1 MIYNSSDKDFFLV
14 FEKIATF
21 QKLVFVSTSLTSC
34 YSFCKREKLKNRDKF
49 YFIIKLNK
57 KSRCQ
62 EIVDS
67 AVKIL
72 LK

>member
-1 MIYNSSDKDFFLV
+1 MIFNNSDRDFYLV

-34 YSFCKREKLKNRDKF
+34 YSFCKREKIKDKDKF

-57 KSRCQ
+57 RSNCQ
-62 EIVDS
+62 EVVDS
-67 AVKIL
+67 AVKIC
-72 LK
+72 